1 MNNKSKTTMRSVNI
15 VNIGGTYNN
24 NNLKDRKMEKYYDM
38 PKGCRYMSED
48 TDLLPYLRQF
58 NKFILNKTVTGCGGT
73 SLFLNSSIDV
83 VIISPR
89 LQALKDKHEQHPDTF
104 FFHSHYTS
112 NGKVAEDIKRLMSE
126 LNSYISYCGSTP
138 FTDRKSAKIL
148 VTLDSC
154 EKVID
159 VLEKCGVIDRFL
171 FVVDEFQCLM
181 GDATF
186 KGTTDMNFLIR
197 LDNEAKD
204 ICYLSATPIPDMYL
218 DFVPQFNGLPY
229 IKLEWDPDVLEEPNV
244 REIQMKK
251 DESAEKIC
259 SRLIKDFRAN
269 GYFARKV
276 VNGQVVYS
284 TEACIFLNEV
294 RSIIN
299 IIVKNNLKPDEV
311 TVLCSEGKVSGLPKG
326 FKTGGLCTD
335 RDNPCNKT
343 FTFCTKASF
352 EGVDFYSTNAMTF
365 VFINAGKEWQT
376 LDIMLDI
383 PQILGRQRLDIN
395 PFRHDA
401 IIYYK
406 TKPDCM
412 TKAEFEAQQKAME
425 LETERFIN
433 DFNSAPDSMKERL
446 VKLVRDRAED
456 KMFVDDYVDV
466 LQMNGRQTLG
476 INTLVQVAKWNQ
488 WRQRTHYYS
497 HSCKLTTS
505 IQSAIT
511 MNVKPHEVKDFETW
525 YYSAKGNDRLKG
537 YSDFRYT
544 YPCFDSF
551 ILQNP
556 FIDIRYHSWFNMLS
570 YNELSRLNFDEQK
583 IEQEYDY
590 YCNHEPIIQKCMEA
604 FTVGNFYTK
613 PEVKSILQ
621 QIYGGL
627 GLVGKKAKAT
637 ELEGYMNVKERM
649 ITDDEGNRKEGYL
662 ILP

>member
-1 MNNKSKTTMRSVNI
+1 
-15 VNIGGTYNN
+15 
-24 NNLKDRKMEKYYDM
+24 
-38 PKGCRYMSED
+38 MSED
-48 TDLLPYLRQF
+48 PDLLTYLGHF

-104 FFHSHYTS
+104 LFHSPYTN
-112 NGKVAEDIKRLMSE
+112 NGKRADDIKRLMSE
-126 LNSYISYCGSTP
+126 LNNYISFCGSTP
-138 FTDRKSAKIL
+138 FTNKKYAKVL

-154 EKVID
+154 DKVID
-159 VLEKCGVIDRFL
+159 VLKKNAAINKFL

-197 LDNEAKD
+197 LDCEAKN

-218 DFVPQFNGLPY
+218 DFVPQFKGLPY

-244 REIQMKK
+244 MEIQMKK

-259 SRLIKDFRAN
+259 SSIIRDFKTN
-269 GYFARKV
+269 GYFERKI

-311 TVLCSEGKVSGLPKG
+311 TILCSEGKVSGLPKG

-335 RDNPCNKT
+335 KYNPRNKT

-352 EGVDFYSTNAMTF
+352 EGVDFYSTNAMTY

-401 IIYYK
+401 VIYYK
-406 TKPDCM
+406 TKPNCLSEQ
-412 TKAEFEAQQKAME
+412 EFRLQQTAME
-425 LETERFIN
+425 LETEQFIN
-433 DFNSAPDSMKERL
+433 GFNNAPDSMKERL
-446 VKLVRDRAED
+446 IKLVRDRADD
-456 KMFVDDYVDV
+456 KKFIDDYVDV
-466 LQMNGRQTLG
+466 LQVNGRQTLG
-476 INTLVQVAKWNQ
+476 INTLVQMAMWNKWQ
-488 WRQRTHYYS
+488 QRTHYYS
-497 HSCKLTTS
+497 HSCQLTTS
-505 IQSAIT
+505 IQSAIS
-511 MNVKPHEVKDFETW
+511 MNVKPQKVKDFEQQ
-525 YYSAKGNDRLKG
+525 YYSASDKDRLKI
-537 YSDFRYT
+537 YSDFRNT
-544 YPCFDSF
+544 YSSHYAI

-556 FIDIRYHSWFNMLS
+556 FIDIHYHDWYDNLG
-570 YNELSRLNFDEQK
+570 YDELARLNFDEQK
-583 IEQEYDY
+583 VEQEYDY
-590 YCNHEPIIQKCMEA
+590 HCNHGPIIQKCRET

-613 PEVKSILQ
+613 PEVKNILQ
-621 QIYGGL
+621 QIYDGL
-627 GLVGKKAKAT
+627 GLVGKKAKAN
-637 ELEGYMNVKERM
+637 ELEVYMNVKERM
-649 ITDDEGNRKEGYL
+649 ITDDEGNRKEGYE

>member
-1 MNNKSKTTMRSVNI
+1 MRSVNL

-24 NNLKDRKMEKYYDM
+24 NNLKDRKMEKYDM

-48 TDLLPYLRQF
+48 PDLLTYLGHF

-104 FFHSHYTS
+104 LFHSPYTN
-112 NGKVAEDIKRLMSE
+112 NGKRAADIKRLMSD
-126 LNSYISYCGSTP
+126 LNNYINNP
-138 FTDRKSAKIL
+138 FSVYNKAKIL

-154 EKVID
+154 DKVID
-159 VLEKCGVIDRFL
+159 VLKGYGVIDSFL

-197 LDNEAKD
+197 LDNEAKN
-204 ICYLSATPIPDMYL
+204 ICYLSATPIQDMFL
-218 DFVPQFNGLPY
+218 DFVPQFKGLPY
-229 IKLEWDPDVLEEPNV
+229 IKLEWDEAVLEEPNV
-244 REIQMKK
+244 MEIQMKK

-259 SRLIKDFRAN
+259 SNIIRDFRAN

-276 VNGQVVYS
+276 IDGQVVYS

-299 IIVKNNLKPDEV
+299 IITKNNLKPDEV

-335 RDNPCNKT
+335 RDNPRNKT

-352 EGVDFYSTNAMTF
+352 EGVDFYSTNAMTY

-401 IIYYK
+401 VIYYK
-406 TKPDCM
+406 TKPYCM
-412 TKAEFEAQQKAME
+412 TITEFKAQQTAME
-425 LETERFIN
+425 YKSSQIITLYDMATPEMKAILLEAF
-433 DFNSAPDSMKERL
+433 
-446 VKLVRDRAED
+446 RDRAED
-456 KMFVDDYVDV
+456 KKFVDDYVDV
-466 LQMNGRQTLG
+466 LQVNGRQTLG
-476 INTLVQVAKWNQ
+476 INTLVQMAMWNKWQ
-488 WRQRTHYYS
+488 QRTHYYS
-497 HSCKLTTS
+497 HSCQLTTS
-505 IQSAIT
+505 IQSAIS
-511 MNVKPHEVKDFETW
+511 MNVNRNEVKNFEAW
-525 YYSAKGNDRLKG
+525 YYSAKDNDRLKG
-537 YSDFRYT
+537 YSDFRNTYT
-544 YPCFDSF
+544 EYDPF

-556 FIDIRYHSWFNMLS
+556 FIDIRYHDWYGKLG
-570 YNELSRLNFDEQK
+570 YDKLARLNFDEQK
-583 IEQEYDY
+583 VEQEYNSF
-590 YCNHEPIIQKCMEA
+590 CNHEPIAQECRNVFE
-604 FTVGNFYTK
+604 TGRFYTK
-613 PEVKSILQ
+613 AEVKRMLQ
-621 QIYGGL
+621 NIYDSL
-627 GLVGKKAKAT
+627 GLIGRKAKST
-637 ELEGYMNVKERM
+637 ELGSYLNAKERM
-649 ITDDEGNRKEGYL
+649 ITDDEGNRKEGYE

>member
-1 MNNKSKTTMRSVNI
+1 
-15 VNIGGTYNN
+15 
-24 NNLKDRKMEKYYDM
+24 
-38 PKGCRYMSED
+38 MSED
-48 TDLLPYLRQF
+48 PNLLTYLQQF

-104 FFHSHYTS
+104 LFHSPYTN
-112 NGKVAEDIKRLMSE
+112 NGKRADDIKRLMSE
-126 LNSYISYCGSTP
+126 LNNYISFCGSTP
-138 FTDRKSAKIL
+138 FTNKKYAKVL

-154 EKVID
+154 DKVID
-159 VLEKCGVIDRFL
+159 VLKKNAAINKFL

-197 LDNEAKD
+197 LDYEAKN
-204 ICYLSATPIPDMYL
+204 ICYLSATPIQDMYL
-218 DFVPQFNGLPY
+218 DFVPQFKGLPY
-229 IKLEWDPDVLEEPNV
+229 IKLEWDKSVLEEPNV

-259 SRLIKDFRAN
+259 SNIIRDFRAN

-276 VNGQVVYS
+276 VDGQVVYS

-311 TVLCSEGKVSGLPKG
+311 TILCSDGKVSGLPKG
-326 FKTGGLCTD
+326 FKVGGLCTD
-335 RDNPCNKT
+335 RDNPRNKT

-352 EGVDFYSTNAMTF
+352 EGVDFYSTNAMTY

-401 IIYYK
+401 VIYYK
-406 TKPDCM
+406 TKPYCM
-412 TKAEFEAQQKAME
+412 TITEFKAQQTAME
-425 LETERFIN
+425 YKSSQIITLYDMATPEMKAILLEAF
-433 DFNSAPDSMKERL
+433 
-446 VKLVRDRAED
+446 RDRAED
-456 KMFVDDYVDV
+456 KKFVDDYVDV
-466 LQMNGRQTLG
+466 LQVNGRQTLG
-476 INTLVQVAKWNQ
+476 INTLVQMAMWNKWH
-488 WRQRTHYYS
+488 QRSHYYNN
-497 HSCKLTTS
+497 SCQLMAS
-505 IQSAIT
+505 IQSAIAK
-511 MNVKPHEVKDFETW
+511 NVNRNEVKNFEAW
-525 YYSAKGNDRLKG
+525 YYSAKDNDRLKG
-537 YSDFRYT
+537 YSDFRNTYT
-544 YPCFDSF
+544 EYDPF

-556 FIDIRYHSWFNMLS
+556 FIDIRYHDWYGKLG
-570 YNELSRLNFDEQK
+570 YDKLARLNFDEQK
-583 IEQEYDY
+583 VEQEYNSF
-590 YCNHEPIIQKCMEA
+590 CNHEPIAQECRNVFE
-604 FTVGNFYTK
+604 TGRFYTK
-613 PEVKSILQ
+613 AEVKRMLQ
-621 QIYGGL
+621 NIYDSL
-627 GLVGKKAKAT
+627 GLIGRKAKST
-637 ELEGYMNVKERM
+637 ELGSYLNAKERM
-649 ITDDEGNRKEGYL
+649 ITDDEGNRKEGYE

>member
-1 MNNKSKTTMRSVNI
+1 
-15 VNIGGTYNN
+15 
-24 NNLKDRKMEKYYDM
+24 
-38 PKGCRYMSED
+38 MSED
-48 TDLLPYLRQF
+48 TDFLPYLRQF

-112 NGKVAEDIKRLMSE
+112 NGKRAEDIKRLMSDMNNY
-126 LNSYISYCGSTP
+126 LNLCGNTP
-138 FTDRKSAKIL
+138 FSNRKYAKVL

-154 EKVID
+154 EKVLD
-159 VLEKCGVIDRFL
+159 VLKSYGVIDRFL

-197 LDNEAKD
+197 LDSEAKN
-204 ICYLSATPIPDMYL
+204 ICYLSATPIPDIYL

-244 REIQMKK
+244 KEIQMKK

-259 SRLIKDFRAN
+259 GRLIKDFRAN

-326 FKTGGLCTD
+326 FKAGGLCTD
-335 RDNPCNKT
+335 KYNPRNKT

-352 EGVDFYSTNAMTF
+352 EGVDFYSTNAMTY

-412 TKAEFEAQQKAME
+412 TEAVFEAQQKAME
-425 LETERFIN
+425 SKSGQIITQYEMA
-433 DFNSAPDSMKERL
+433 APEIKAILLDAF
-446 VKLVRDRAED
+446 RDRAED
-456 KMFVDDYVDV
+456 KKFVDDYVDV
-466 LQMNGRQTLG
+466 LQVNGRQTLG

-488 WRQRTHYYS
+488 WRQRSYYYS

-505 IQSAIT
+505 IQSAIM
-511 MNVKPHEVKDFETW
+511 MNVKPQEVKDFEQQ
-525 YYSAKGNDRLKG
+525 YYSASDKDRLKI
-537 YSDFRYT
+537 YSDFRNTCSSHYAI
-544 YPCFDSF
+544 

-556 FIDIRYHSWFNMLS
+556 FIDIHYHDWYDKLG
-570 YNELSRLNFDEQK
+570 YDELARLNFDEQK

-590 YCNHEPIIQKCMEA
+590 HCNHGPIIQKCRET

-613 PEVKSILQ
+613 PEVKNILQ
-621 QIYGGL
+621 QIYDGL
-627 GLVGKKAKAT
+627 GLVGKKAKAN
-637 ELEGYMNVKERM
+637 ELEVYMNVKERM

>member
-1 MNNKSKTTMRSVNI
+1 MSVNM
-15 VNIGGTYNN
+15 TPRY
-24 NNLKDRKMEKYYDM
+24 M
-38 PKGCRYMSED
+38 PQGCRYMSED
-48 TDLLPYLRQF
+48 QTLLPYLQQF

-73 SLFLNSSIDV
+73 SLFLNSDIDV

-104 FFHSHYTS
+104 LFHSPYTN
-112 NGKVAEDIKRLMSE
+112 NGRRAEDIKRLMSE
-126 LNSYISYCGSTP
+126 LNSYIKTHGNTP
-138 FTDRKSAKIL
+138 FIVCNPAKIL

-154 EKVID
+154 DKVIN
-159 VLEKCGVIDRFL
+159 VLKDNRAIDSFL

-197 LDNEAKD
+197 LDSEAKN
-204 ICYLSATPIPDMYL
+204 ICYLSATPIQDMYL
-218 DFVPQFNGLPY
+218 DFVPQFKGLPY
-229 IKLEWDPDVLEEPNV
+229 IKLEWDQAVLEEPNV

-259 SRLIKDFRAN
+259 SNIIRDFKTN

-311 TVLCSEGKVSGLPKG
+311 TILCSDGKVSGLPKG
-326 FKTGGLCTD
+326 FKAGGLCTD
-335 RDNPCNKT
+335 KYNPLNKT

-352 EGVDFYSTNAMTF
+352 EGVDFYSTNAMTY

-401 IIYYK
+401 VIYYK
-406 TKPDCM
+406 TKPYCM
-412 TKAEFEAQQKAME
+412 TITEFKAQQTAME
-425 LETERFIN
+425 YKSSQIITLYDMATPEMKAILLEAF
-433 DFNSAPDSMKERL
+433 
-446 VKLVRDRAED
+446 RDRAED
-456 KMFVDDYVDV
+456 KKFVDDYVDV
-466 LQMNGRQTLG
+466 LQVNGRQTLG
-476 INTLVQVAKWNQ
+476 INTLVQMAMWNKWQ
-488 WRQRTHYYS
+488 QRTHYYS
-497 HSCKLTTS
+497 HSCQLTTS
-505 IQSAIT
+505 IQSAIS
-511 MNVKPHEVKDFETW
+511 MNVKPQKVKDFEQQ
-525 YYSAKGNDRLKG
+525 YYSASDKDRLKI
-537 YSDFRYT
+537 YSDFRNSHSRYD
-544 YPCFDSF
+544 PF

-556 FIDIRYHSWFNMLS
+556 FIDIRFHDWYGKLG
-570 YNELSRLNFDEQK
+570 YDELARLNFDEQK
-583 IEQEYDY
+583 VEQEYDY
-590 YCNHEPIIQKCMEA
+590 YCNHEPIIQKCREA

-613 PEVKSILQ
+613 PEVKNILQ
-621 QIYGGL
+621 QIYDSL
-627 GLVGKKAKAT
+627 GLVGKKAKAA
-637 ELEGYMNVKERM
+637 ELEGYINVQERM
-649 ITDDEGNRKEGYL
+649 IKDSTGNRKEGYE

>member
-1 MNNKSKTTMRSVNI
+1 MSVNM
-15 VNIGGTYNN
+15 TPRY
-24 NNLKDRKMEKYYDM
+24 M
-38 PKGCRYMSED
+38 PQGCRYMSED
-48 TDLLPYLRQF
+48 QTLLPYLQQF

-104 FFHSHYTS
+104 LFHSPYTN
-112 NGKVAEDIKRLMSE
+112 NGKRADDIKRLMSE
-126 LNSYISYCGSTP
+126 LNSYINTHGNNP
-138 FTDRKSAKIL
+138 FMVCNPAKIL

-154 EKVID
+154 DKVID
-159 VLEKCGVIDRFL
+159 VLKKNVAVDKFL

-197 LDNEAKD
+197 LDSEAKN
-204 ICYLSATPIPDMYL
+204 ICYLSATPIQDRYL
-218 DFVPQFNGLPY
+218 DFVPQFKGLPY
-229 IKLEWDPDVLEEPNV
+229 IKLEWDQAVLEEPNV

-259 SRLIKDFRAN
+259 GKLIKDFRTN
-269 GYFARKV
+269 GYFERKI
-276 VNGQVVYS
+276 VNGQIVHS

-299 IIVKNNLKPDEV
+299 IITKNNLKPDEV

-335 RDNPCNKT
+335 RDNPRNKT

-352 EGVDFYSTNAMTF
+352 EGVDFYSTNAMTY

-401 IIYYK
+401 VIYYK
-406 TKPDCM
+406 TKPNCLSEQ
-412 TKAEFEAQQKAME
+412 EFRLQQKAME
-425 LETERFIN
+425 LETEQFIN
-433 DFNSAPDSMKERL
+433 GFNNAPDSMKERL
-446 VKLVRDRAED
+446 IKLVRDRAED
-456 KMFVDDYVDV
+456 KKFVDDYVDV
-466 LQMNGRQTLG
+466 LQENGRQTLG
-476 INTLVQVAKWNQ
+476 INTLVQMAMWNKWH
-488 WRQRTHYYS
+488 QRSRYYNN
-497 HSCKLTTS
+497 SCQLMAS
-505 IQSAIT
+505 IQSAIAK
-511 MNVKPHEVKDFETW
+511 NVNRNEVKNFETW
-525 YYSAKGNDRLKG
+525 YYSAKDNDRLKG
-537 YSDFRYT
+537 YSDFRNTYT
-544 YPCFDSF
+544 EYDPF

-556 FIDIRYHSWFNMLS
+556 FIDIRYHDWYGKLG
-570 YNELSRLNFDEQK
+570 YDKLARLNFDEQK
-583 IEQEYDY
+583 VEQEYNSF
-590 YCNHEPIIQKCMEA
+590 CNHEPIAQECRNVFE
-604 FTVGNFYTK
+604 TGRFYTK
-613 PEVKSILQ
+613 AEVKRMLQ
-621 QIYGGL
+621 NIYDSL
-627 GLVGKKAKAT
+627 GLIGRKAKST
-637 ELEGYMNVKERM
+637 ELGSYLNAKERM
-649 ITDDEGNRKEGYL
+649 ITDDEGNRKEGYE

>member
-1 MNNKSKTTMRSVNI
+1 MSVNM
-15 VNIGGTYNN
+15 TPRY
-24 NNLKDRKMEKYYDM
+24 M
-38 PKGCRYMSED
+38 PQGCRYMSED
-48 TDLLPYLRQF
+48 QTLLPYLQQF

-73 SLFLNSSIDV
+73 SLFLNSDIDV

-104 FFHSHYTS
+104 LFHSPYTN
-112 NGKVAEDIKRLMSE
+112 NGRRAEDIKRLMSE
-126 LNSYISYCGSTP
+126 LNSYIKTHGNTP
-138 FTDRKSAKIL
+138 FIVCNPAKIL

-154 EKVID
+154 DKVIN
-159 VLEKCGVIDRFL
+159 VLKDNRAIDSFL

-197 LDNEAKD
+197 LDSEAKN
-204 ICYLSATPIPDMYL
+204 ICYLSATPIQDMYL
-218 DFVPQFNGLPY
+218 DFVPQFKGLPY
-229 IKLEWDPDVLEEPNV
+229 IKLEWDQAVLEEPNV

-259 SRLIKDFRAN
+259 SNIIRDFKTN

-311 TVLCSEGKVSGLPKG
+311 TILCSDGKVSGLPKG
-326 FKTGGLCTD
+326 FKAGGLCTD
-335 RDNPCNKT
+335 KYNPLNKT

-352 EGVDFYSTNAMTF
+352 EGVDFYSTNAMTY

-401 IIYYK
+401 VIYYK
-406 TKPDCM
+406 TKPNCLSEQ
-412 TKAEFEAQQKAME
+412 EFRLQQKAME
-425 LETERFIN
+425 LETEQFIN
-433 DFNSAPDSMKERL
+433 GFNNAPDSMKERL
-446 VKLVRDRAED
+446 IKLVRDRADD
-456 KMFVDDYVDV
+456 KKFIDDYVDV
-466 LQMNGRQTLG
+466 LLVNGRQTLG
-476 INTLVQVAKWNQ
+476 INTLVQMAMWNKWH
-488 WRQRTHYYS
+488 QRSHYYNN
-497 HSCKLTTS
+497 SCQLTTS

-511 MNVKPHEVKDFETW
+511 KNVKQNEVKNFEQQ
-525 YYSAKGNDRLKG
+525 YYSASDKDRLKV
-537 YSDFRYT
+537 YSDFRNTCSSHYAI
-544 YPCFDSF
+544 

-556 FIDIRYHSWFNMLS
+556 FIDIHYHDWYDKLG
-570 YNELSRLNFDEQK
+570 YDELARLNFDEQK
-583 IEQEYDY
+583 VEQEYDY
-590 YCNHEPIIQKCMEA
+590 HCNHGPIIQKCRET

-613 PEVKSILQ
+613 PEVKNILQ
-621 QIYGGL
+621 QIYDGL
-627 GLVGKKAKAT
+627 GLVGKKAKAN
-637 ELEGYMNVKERM
+637 ELEVYMNVKERM
-649 ITDDEGNRKEGYL
+649 ITDDEGNRKEGYE

>member
-1 MNNKSKTTMRSVNI
+1 
-15 VNIGGTYNN
+15 
-24 NNLKDRKMEKYYDM
+24 MEKYYDM
-38 PKGCRYMSED
+38 PEGCRYMSED
-48 TDLLPYLRQF
+48 QTLLPYLQQF

-104 FFHSHYTS
+104 LFHSPYTN
-112 NGKVAEDIKRLMSE
+112 NGKRADDIKRLMSE
-126 LNSYISYCGSTP
+126 LNNYISFCGSTP
-138 FTDRKSAKIL
+138 FTNKKYAKVL

-154 EKVID
+154 DKVID
-159 VLEKCGVIDRFL
+159 VLKKNAAINKFL

-197 LDNEAKD
+197 LDNEAKN
-204 ICYLSATPIPDMYL
+204 ICYLSATPIQDMYL
-218 DFVPQFNGLPY
+218 DFVPQFKGLPY
-229 IKLEWDPDVLEEPNV
+229 IKLEWDKSVLEEPNV

-259 SRLIKDFRAN
+259 SNIIRDFKTN
-269 GYFARKV
+269 GYFERKI

-311 TVLCSEGKVSGLPKG
+311 TILCSDGKVSGLPKG
-326 FKTGGLCTD
+326 FKAGGLCTD
-335 RDNPCNKT
+335 KYNPRNKT

-352 EGVDFYSTNAMTF
+352 EGVDFYSTNAMTY

-401 IIYYK
+401 VIYYK
-406 TKPDCM
+406 TKPYCM
-412 TKAEFEAQQKAME
+412 TTTEFKAQQTAME
-425 LETERFIN
+425 YKSSQIITLYDMATPEMKAILLEAF
-433 DFNSAPDSMKERL
+433 
-446 VKLVRDRAED
+446 RDRAED
-456 KMFVDDYVDV
+456 KKFVDDYVDV
-466 LQMNGRQTLG
+466 LQVNGRQTLG
-476 INTLVQVAKWNQ
+476 INTLVQMAMWNKWHK
-488 WRQRTHYYS
+488 RSHYYKN
-497 HSCKLTTS
+497 SCQLTTS

-511 MNVKPHEVKDFETW
+511 KNVKQNEVKNFEQQ
-525 YYSAKGNDRLKG
+525 YYSASDKDRLKV
-537 YSDFRYT
+537 YSDFRNTCSSHYAI
-544 YPCFDSF
+544 

-556 FIDIRYHSWFNMLS
+556 FIDIRYHDWYGKLG
-570 YNELSRLNFDEQK
+570 YYKLARLNFDEQK
-583 IEQEYDY
+583 VEQEYDY
-590 YCNHEPIIQKCMEA
+590 HCNHEPIIQKCREA

-613 PEVKSILQ
+613 PEVKNILQ
-621 QIYGGL
+621 QIYDSL
-627 GLVGKKAKAT
+627 GLVGKKAKAA
-637 ELEGYMNVKERM
+637 ELEGYINVQERM
-649 ITDDEGNRKEGYL
+649 IKDSTGNRKEVYL

>member
-1 MNNKSKTTMRSVNI
+1 
-15 VNIGGTYNN
+15 
-24 NNLKDRKMEKYYDM
+24 
-38 PKGCRYMSED
+38 MSED
-48 TDLLPYLRQF
+48 PNLLTYLQQF

-73 SLFLNSSIDV
+73 SLFLNSDIDV

-104 FFHSHYTS
+104 LFHSPYTN
-112 NGKVAEDIKRLMSE
+112 NGRRAEDIKRLMSE
-126 LNSYISYCGSTP
+126 LNSYIKTHGNTP
-138 FTDRKSAKIL
+138 FIVCNPAKIL

-154 EKVID
+154 DKVIN
-159 VLEKCGVIDRFL
+159 VLKDNRAIDSFL

-197 LDNEAKD
+197 LDSEAKN
-204 ICYLSATPIPDMYL
+204 ICYLSATPIQDRYL
-218 DFVPQFNGLPY
+218 DFVPQFKGLPY
-229 IKLEWDPDVLEEPNV
+229 IKLEWDQAVLEEPNV

-259 SRLIKDFRAN
+259 GKLIKDFRTN
-269 GYFARKV
+269 GYFERKI
-276 VNGQVVYS
+276 VNGQIVHS

-311 TVLCSEGKVSGLPKG
+311 TILCSDGKVSGLPKG
-326 FKTGGLCTD
+326 FKAGGLCTD
-335 RDNPCNKT
+335 KYNPLNKT

-352 EGVDFYSTNAMTF
+352 EGVDFYSTNAMTY

-401 IIYYK
+401 VIYYK
-406 TKPDCM
+406 TKPNCLSEQ
-412 TKAEFEAQQKAME
+412 EFRLQQKAME
-425 LETERFIN
+425 LETEQFIN
-433 DFNSAPDSMKERL
+433 GFNNAPDSMKERL
-446 VKLVRDRAED
+446 IKLVRDRADD
-456 KMFVDDYVDV
+456 KKFIDDYVDV
-466 LQMNGRQTLG
+466 LQVNGRQTLG
-476 INTLVQVAKWNQ
+476 INTLVQMAMWNKWH
-488 WRQRTHYYS
+488 QRSHYYNN
-497 HSCKLTTS
+497 SCQLTTS

-511 MNVKPHEVKDFETW
+511 KNVKQNEVKNFEQQ
-525 YYSAKGNDRLKG
+525 YYSASDKDRLKV
-537 YSDFRYT
+537 YSDFRNTCSSHYAI
-544 YPCFDSF
+544 

-556 FIDIRYHSWFNMLS
+556 FIDIHYHDWYDKLG
-570 YNELSRLNFDEQK
+570 YDELARLNFDEQK
-583 IEQEYDY
+583 VEQEYDY
-590 YCNHEPIIQKCMEA
+590 HCNHGPIIQKCRET

-613 PEVKSILQ
+613 PEVKNILQ
-621 QIYGGL
+621 QIYDGL

-637 ELEGYMNVKERM
+637 ELEGYMNVRERM
-649 ITDDEGNRKEGYL
+649 VTDSTGNRKEGYL

>member
-1 MNNKSKTTMRSVNI
+1 
-15 VNIGGTYNN
+15 
-24 NNLKDRKMEKYYDM
+24 
-38 PKGCRYMSED
+38 MSED
-48 TDLLPYLRQF
+48 PNLLTYLQQF

-104 FFHSHYTS
+104 LFHSPYTN
-112 NGKVAEDIKRLMSE
+112 NGKRADDIKRLMSE
-126 LNSYISYCGSTP
+126 LNSYINTHGNNP
-138 FTDRKSAKIL
+138 FMVCNPAKIL

-154 EKVID
+154 DKVID
-159 VLEKCGVIDRFL
+159 VLKKNVAVDKFL

-197 LDNEAKD
+197 LDCEAKN
-204 ICYLSATPIPDMYL
+204 ICYLSATPIQDKYL

-229 IKLEWDPDVLEEPNV
+229 IKLEWDEAVLEEPNV
-244 REIQMKK
+244 MEIQMKK

-276 VNGQVVYS
+276 VDGQVVYS

-299 IIVKNNLKPDEV
+299 IITKNNLKPDEV

-326 FKTGGLCTD
+326 FKAGGLCTNKN
-335 RDNPCNKT
+335 NPINKT

-352 EGVDFYSTNAMTF
+352 EGVDFYSTNAMTYI
-365 VFINAGKEWQT
+365 FINAGKEWQT

-401 IIYYK
+401 VIYYK
-406 TKPDCM
+406 TKPNCLSEQ
-412 TKAEFEAQQKAME
+412 EFRLQQTAME
-425 LETERFIN
+425 LETEQFIN
-433 DFNSAPDSMKERL
+433 GFNNAPDSMKERL
-446 VKLVRDRAED
+446 IKLVRDRSDD
-456 KMFVDDYVDV
+456 KKFIDDYVDV
-466 LQMNGRQTLG
+466 LQENGRQTLG
-476 INTLVQVAKWNQ
+476 INTLVQMAMWNKWH
-488 WRQRTHYYS
+488 QRSHYYNN
-497 HSCKLTTS
+497 SCQLMAS
-505 IQSAIT
+505 IQSAIAK
-511 MNVKPHEVKDFETW
+511 NVNRNEVKNFEAW
-525 YYSAKGNDRLKG
+525 YYSAKDNDRLKG
-537 YSDFRYT
+537 YSDFRNTYT
-544 YPCFDSF
+544 EYDPF

-556 FIDIRYHSWFNMLS
+556 FIDIRYHDWYGKLG
-570 YNELSRLNFDEQK
+570 YDKLARLNFDEQK
-583 IEQEYDY
+583 VEQEYDY
-590 YCNHEPIIQKCMEA
+590 HCNHGPIIQKCRET

-613 PEVKSILQ
+613 PEVKNILQ
-621 QIYGGL
+621 QIYDGL
-627 GLVGKKAKAT
+627 GLVGKKAKAN
-637 ELEGYMNVKERM
+637 ELEVYMNVKERM
-649 ITDDEGNRKEGYL
+649 ITDDEGNRKEGYE

>member
-1 MNNKSKTTMRSVNI
+1 MRSVNL

-24 NNLKDRKMEKYYDM
+24 NNLKDRKMEKYDM

-48 TDLLPYLRQF
+48 PDLLTYLGHF

-104 FFHSHYTS
+104 LFHSPYTN
-112 NGKVAEDIKRLMSE
+112 NGKRADDIKRLMSE
-126 LNSYISYCGSTP
+126 LNNYISFCGSTP
-138 FTDRKSAKIL
+138 FTNKKYAKVL

-154 EKVID
+154 DKVID
-159 VLEKCGVIDRFL
+159 VLKKNAAINKFL

-197 LDNEAKD
+197 LDCEAKN

-218 DFVPQFNGLPY
+218 DFVPQFKGLPY

-244 REIQMKK
+244 IEIQMKK
-251 DESAEKIC
+251 DESAEKVC
-259 SRLIKDFRAN
+259 SNIIRDFKTN
-269 GYFARKV
+269 GYFERKV
-276 VNGQVVYS
+276 VDGQVVYS

-311 TVLCSEGKVSGLPKG
+311 TILCSEGKVSGLPKG

-335 RDNPCNKT
+335 RDNPRNKT

-376 LDIMLDI
+376 LDIILDI

-401 IIYYK
+401 VIYYK
-406 TKPDCM
+406 TKPNCLSEQ
-412 TKAEFEAQQKAME
+412 EFRLQQKAME
-425 LETERFIN
+425 LETEQFIN
-433 DFNSAPDSMKERL
+433 GFNNAPDSMKERL
-446 VKLVRDRAED
+446 IKLVRDRADD
-456 KMFVDDYVDV
+456 KKFIDDYVDV
-466 LQMNGRQTLG
+466 LQVNGRQTLG
-476 INTLVQVAKWNQ
+476 INTLVQMAMWNKWH
-488 WRQRTHYYS
+488 QRSHYYNN
-497 HSCKLTTS
+497 SCQLMAN
-505 IQSAIT
+505 IQSAIAK
-511 MNVKPHEVKDFETW
+511 NVKPNEVKNFEQQ
-525 YYSAKGNDRLKG
+525 YYSASDKDRLKI
-537 YSDFRYT
+537 YSDFRNTCSSHYAI
-544 YPCFDSF
+544 

-556 FIDIRYHSWFNMLS
+556 FIDIHYHDWYDKLG
-570 YNELSRLNFDEQK
+570 YDELARLNFDVQK
-583 IEQEYDY
+583 VEQEYDY
-590 YCNHEPIIQKCMEA
+590 YCNHEPIIQKCRET

-613 PEVKSILQ
+613 PEVKNILQ
-621 QIYGGL
+621 QIYDGL
-627 GLVGKKAKAT
+627 GLVGKKAKAN
-637 ELEGYMNVKERM
+637 ELEVYMNIQERM
-649 ITDDEGNRKEGYL
+649 VKDSTGNRKEGYL

>member
-1 MNNKSKTTMRSVNI
+1 
-15 VNIGGTYNN
+15 
-24 NNLKDRKMEKYYDM
+24 
-38 PKGCRYMSED
+38 MSED
-48 TDLLPYLRQF
+48 PNLLTYLQQF

-104 FFHSHYTS
+104 LFHSPYTN
-112 NGKVAEDIKRLMSE
+112 NGKRADDIKRLMSE
-126 LNSYISYCGSTP
+126 LNNYISFCGSTP
-138 FTDRKSAKIL
+138 FTNKKYAKVL

-154 EKVID
+154 DKVID
-159 VLEKCGVIDRFL
+159 VLKKNAAINKFL

-197 LDNEAKD
+197 LDNEAKN
-204 ICYLSATPIPDMYL
+204 ICYLSATPIQDMFL
-218 DFVPQFNGLPY
+218 DFVPQFKGLPY
-229 IKLEWDPDVLEEPNV
+229 IKLEWDKSVLEEPNV

-259 SRLIKDFRAN
+259 SNIIRDFKTN
-269 GYFARKV
+269 GYFERKI

-311 TVLCSEGKVSGLPKG
+311 TILCSDGKVSGLPKG
-326 FKTGGLCTD
+326 FKVGGLCTD
-335 RDNPCNKT
+335 RDNPRNKT

-352 EGVDFYSTNAMTF
+352 EGVDFYSTNAMTY

-401 IIYYK
+401 VIYYK
-406 TKPDCM
+406 TKPYCM
-412 TKAEFEAQQKAME
+412 TITEFKAQQTAME
-425 LETERFIN
+425 YKSSQIITLYDMATPEMKAILLEAF
-433 DFNSAPDSMKERL
+433 
-446 VKLVRDRAED
+446 RDRAED
-456 KMFVDDYVDV
+456 KKFVDDYVDV
-466 LQMNGRQTLG
+466 LQVNGRQTLG
-476 INTLVQVAKWNQ
+476 INTLVQMAMWNKWH
-488 WRQRTHYYS
+488 QRSHYYNN
-497 HSCKLTTS
+497 SCQLMAS
-505 IQSAIT
+505 IQSAIAK
-511 MNVKPHEVKDFETW
+511 NVKPNEVKNFEAW
-525 YYSAKGNDRLKG
+525 YYSAKDNDRLKG
-537 YSDFRYT
+537 YSDFRNTYT
-544 YPCFDSF
+544 EYDPF

-556 FIDIRYHSWFNMLS
+556 FIDIRYHDWYGKLG
-570 YNELSRLNFDEQK
+570 YDKLARLNFDEQK
-583 IEQEYDY
+583 VEQEYNSF
-590 YCNHEPIIQKCMEA
+590 CNHEPIAQECRNVFE
-604 FTVGNFYTK
+604 TGRFYTK
-613 PEVKSILQ
+613 AEVKRMLQ
-621 QIYGGL
+621 NIYDSL
-627 GLVGKKAKAT
+627 GLIGRKAKST
-637 ELEGYMNVKERM
+637 ELGSYLNAKERM
-649 ITDDEGNRKEGYL
+649 ITDDEGNRKEGYE

>member
-1 MNNKSKTTMRSVNI
+1 MSVNMI
-15 VNIGGTYNN
+15 PRY
-24 NNLKDRKMEKYYDM
+24 M

-48 TDLLPYLRQF
+48 PNLLTYLQQF

-104 FFHSHYTS
+104 LFHSPYTN
-112 NGKVAEDIKRLMSE
+112 NGKRAADIKRLMSE
-126 LNSYISYCGSTP
+126 LNSYIKTHGNTP
-138 FTDRKSAKIL
+138 FIVCNPAKIL

-154 EKVID
+154 DKVID
-159 VLEKCGVIDRFL
+159 VLKNNEAINDFL

-197 LDNEAKD
+197 LDCEAKN
-204 ICYLSATPIPDMYL
+204 ICYLSATPIQDKYL

-229 IKLEWDPDVLEEPNV
+229 IKLEWDEAVLEEPNV
-244 REIQMKK
+244 MEIQMKK

-299 IIVKNNLKPDEV
+299 IITKNNLKPDEV

-326 FKTGGLCTD
+326 FKAGGLCTNKN
-335 RDNPCNKT
+335 NPINKT

-352 EGVDFYSTNAMTF
+352 EGVDFYSTNAMTYI
-365 VFINAGKEWQT
+365 FINAGKEWQT

-401 IIYYK
+401 VIYYK
-406 TKPDCM
+406 TKPNCLSEQ
-412 TKAEFEAQQKAME
+412 EFRLQQKAME
-425 LETERFIN
+425 LETEQFIN
-433 DFNSAPDSMKERL
+433 GFNNAPDSMKERL
-446 VKLVRDRAED
+446 IKLVRDRADD
-456 KMFVDDYVDV
+456 KKFIDDYVDV
-466 LQMNGRQTLG
+466 LQVNGRQTLG
-476 INTLVQVAKWNQ
+476 INTLVQMAMWNKWQ
-488 WRQRTHYYS
+488 QRTHYYS
-497 HSCKLTTS
+497 HSCQLTTS
-505 IQSAIT
+505 IQSAIS
-511 MNVKPHEVKDFETW
+511 MNVKPQKVKDFEQQ
-525 YYSAKGNDRLKG
+525 YYSASDKDRLKI
-537 YSDFRYT
+537 YSDFRNSHSRYD
-544 YPCFDSF
+544 PF

-556 FIDIRYHSWFNMLS
+556 FIDIRFHDWYGKLG
-570 YNELSRLNFDEQK
+570 YNELKRLNFDEQK
-583 IEQEYDY
+583 VEQEYNSF
-590 YCNHEPIIQKCMEA
+590 CNHEPIIRKCREA
-604 FTVGNFYTK
+604 FTVGSFYTK
-613 PEVKSILQ
+613 PEVKKTLQ
-621 QIYGGL
+621 QIYDSL
-627 GLVGKKAKAT
+627 GLIGKKAKTT
-637 ELEGYMNVKERM
+637 ELSQYMSVRECM
-649 ITDDEGNRKEGYL
+649 ITCADGKRRECYE

>member
-1 MNNKSKTTMRSVNI
+1 MNNKSKTTMRSVNL

-24 NNLKDRKMEKYYDM
+24 NNLKDRKMEKYDM

-48 TDLLPYLRQF
+48 PDLLTYLGHF

-104 FFHSHYTS
+104 LFHSPYTN
-112 NGKVAEDIKRLMSE
+112 NGKRAADIKRLMSD
-126 LNSYISYCGSTP
+126 LNNYINNP
-138 FTDRKSAKIL
+138 FSVYNKAKIL

-154 EKVID
+154 DKVID
-159 VLEKCGVIDRFL
+159 VLKGYGVIDSFL

-197 LDNEAKD
+197 LDNEAKN
-204 ICYLSATPIPDMYL
+204 ICYLSATPIQDMFL
-218 DFVPQFNGLPY
+218 DFVPQFKGLPY
-229 IKLEWDPDVLEEPNV
+229 IKLEWDKSVLEEPNV

-259 SRLIKDFRAN
+259 SNIIRDFRAN

-276 VNGQVVYS
+276 VDGQVVYS

-311 TVLCSEGKVSGLPKG
+311 TILCSDGKVSGLPKG
-326 FKTGGLCTD
+326 FKVGGLCTD
-335 RDNPCNKT
+335 RDNPRNKT

-352 EGVDFYSTNAMTF
+352 EGVDFYSTNAMTY

-401 IIYYK
+401 VIYYK
-406 TKPDCM
+406 TKPYCM
-412 TKAEFEAQQKAME
+412 TITEFKAQQTAME
-425 LETERFIN
+425 YKSSQIITLYDMATPEMKAILLEAF
-433 DFNSAPDSMKERL
+433 
-446 VKLVRDRAED
+446 RDRAED
-456 KMFVDDYVDV
+456 KKFVDDYVDV
-466 LQMNGRQTLG
+466 LQVNGRQTLG
-476 INTLVQVAKWNQ
+476 INTLVQMAMWNKWQ
-488 WRQRTHYYS
+488 QRTHYYS
-497 HSCKLTTS
+497 HSCQLTTS
-505 IQSAIT
+505 IQSAIS
-511 MNVKPHEVKDFETW
+511 MNVKPQKVKDFEQQ
-525 YYSAKGNDRLKG
+525 YYSASDKDRLKI
-537 YSDFRYT
+537 YSDFRNSHSRYD
-544 YPCFDSF
+544 PF

-556 FIDIRYHSWFNMLS
+556 FIDIRFHDWYGKLG
-570 YNELSRLNFDEQK
+570 YDELARLNFDEQK
-583 IEQEYDY
+583 VEQEYDY
-590 YCNHEPIIQKCMEA
+590 YCNHEPIIQKCREA

-613 PEVKSILQ
+613 PEVKNVLQ
-621 QIYGGL
+621 QIYDGL

-637 ELEGYMNVKERM
+637 ELEGYMNVRERM
-649 ITDDEGNRKEGYL
+649 VTDSTGNRKEGYL

>member
-1 MNNKSKTTMRSVNI
+1 
-15 VNIGGTYNN
+15 
-24 NNLKDRKMEKYYDM
+24 
-38 PKGCRYMSED
+38 MSED
-48 TDLLPYLRQF
+48 PNLLTYLQQF

-104 FFHSHYTS
+104 LFHSPYTN
-112 NGKVAEDIKRLMSE
+112 NGKRADDIKRLMSE
-126 LNSYISYCGSTP
+126 LNNYISFCGSTP
-138 FTDRKSAKIL
+138 FTNKKYAKVL

-154 EKVID
+154 DKVID
-159 VLEKCGVIDRFL
+159 VLKKNVAVDKFL

-197 LDNEAKD
+197 LDSEAKN
-204 ICYLSATPIPDMYL
+204 ICYLSATPIQDRYL
-218 DFVPQFNGLPY
+218 DFVPQFKGLPY
-229 IKLEWDPDVLEEPNV
+229 IKLEWDQAVLEEPNV

-259 SRLIKDFRAN
+259 SNIIRDFKTN

-276 VNGQVVYS
+276 VDGQVVYS

-311 TVLCSEGKVSGLPKG
+311 TILCSDGKVSGLPKG
-326 FKTGGLCTD
+326 FKAGGLCTD
-335 RDNPCNKT
+335 KYNPRNKT

-352 EGVDFYSTNAMTF
+352 EGVDFYSTNAMTY

-401 IIYYK
+401 VIYYK
-406 TKPDCM
+406 TKPNCLSEQ
-412 TKAEFEAQQKAME
+412 EFRLQQTAME
-425 LETERFIN
+425 LETEQFIN
-433 DFNSAPDSMKERL
+433 GFNNAPDSMKERL
-446 VKLVRDRAED
+446 IKLVRDRSDD
-456 KMFVDDYVDV
+456 KKFVDDYVDV
-466 LQMNGRQTLG
+466 LQENGRQTLG
-476 INTLVQVAKWNQ
+476 INTLVQMAMWNKWH
-488 WRQRTHYYS
+488 QRSHYYNN
-497 HSCKLTTS
+497 SCQLMAS
-505 IQSAIT
+505 IQSAIAK
-511 MNVKPHEVKDFETW
+511 NVNRNEVKNFEAW
-525 YYSAKGNDRLKG
+525 YYSAKDNDRLKG
-537 YSDFRYT
+537 YSDFRNTYT
-544 YPCFDSF
+544 EYDPF

-556 FIDIRYHSWFNMLS
+556 FIDIRYHDWYGKLG
-570 YNELSRLNFDEQK
+570 YDKLARLNFDEQK
-583 IEQEYDY
+583 VEQEYNSF
-590 YCNHEPIIQKCMEA
+590 CNHEPIAQECRKVFE
-604 FTVGNFYTK
+604 TGRFYTK
-613 PEVKSILQ
+613 AEVKRMLQ
-621 QIYGGL
+621 NIYDSL
-627 GLVGKKAKAT
+627 GLIGRKAKST
-637 ELEGYMNVKERM
+637 ELGSYLNAKERM
-649 ITDDEGNRKEGYL
+649 ITDDEGNRKEGYE

>member
-1 MNNKSKTTMRSVNI
+1 MSVNM
-15 VNIGGTYNN
+15 TPRY
-24 NNLKDRKMEKYYDM
+24 M

-48 TDLLPYLRQF
+48 QTLLPYLQQF

-104 FFHSHYTS
+104 LFHSPYTN
-112 NGKVAEDIKRLMSE
+112 NGKRAEDIKRLMSE
-126 LNSYISYCGSTP
+126 LNSYINTHGNNP
-138 FTDRKSAKIL
+138 FMVCNPAKIL

-154 EKVID
+154 DKVID
-159 VLEKCGVIDRFL
+159 VLKKNAAINKFL

-197 LDNEAKD
+197 LDCEAKN
-204 ICYLSATPIPDMYL
+204 ICYLSATPIQDKYL

-229 IKLEWDPDVLEEPNV
+229 IKLEWDEAVLEEPNV
-244 REIQMKK
+244 MEIQMKK

-259 SRLIKDFRAN
+259 SNLIRDFRAN

-276 VNGQVVYS
+276 IDGQVVYS

-299 IIVKNNLKPDEV
+299 IITKNNLKPDEV

-335 RDNPCNKT
+335 RDNPRNKT

-352 EGVDFYSTNAMTF
+352 EGVDFYSTNAMTYI
-365 VFINAGKEWQT
+365 FINAGKEWQT

-401 IIYYK
+401 VIYYK
-406 TKPDCM
+406 TKPNCLSEQ
-412 TKAEFEAQQKAME
+412 EFRLQQTAME
-425 LETERFIN
+425 LETEQFIN
-433 DFNSAPDSMKERL
+433 GFNNAPDSMKERL
-446 VKLVRDRAED
+446 IKLVRDRADD
-456 KMFVDDYVDV
+456 KKFIDDYVDV
-466 LQMNGRQTLG
+466 LQVNGRQTLG
-476 INTLVQVAKWNQ
+476 INTLVQMAMWNKWH
-488 WRQRTHYYS
+488 QRSHYYNN
-497 HSCKLTTS
+497 SCQLMAS
-505 IQSAIT
+505 IQSAIAK
-511 MNVKPHEVKDFETW
+511 NVNRNEVKNFEAW
-525 YYSAKGNDRLKG
+525 YYSAKDNDRLKG
-537 YSDFRYT
+537 YSDFRNTYT
-544 YPCFDSF
+544 EYDPF

-556 FIDIRYHSWFNMLS
+556 FIDIRYHDWYGKLG
-570 YNELSRLNFDEQK
+570 YDKLARLNFDEQK
-583 IEQEYDY
+583 VEQEYNSF
-590 YCNHEPIIQKCMEA
+590 CNHEPIAQGCRNVFE
-604 FTVGNFYTK
+604 TGRFYTK
-613 PEVKSILQ
+613 AEVKRMLQ
-621 QIYGGL
+621 NIYDSL
-627 GLVGKKAKAT
+627 GLIGRKAKST
-637 ELEGYMNVKERM
+637 ELSQYIPVREHM
-649 ITDDEGNRKEGYL
+649 IADGEGNRKGGYE

>member
-1 MNNKSKTTMRSVNI
+1 MSVNM
-15 VNIGGTYNN
+15 TPRY
-24 NNLKDRKMEKYYDM
+24 M
-38 PKGCRYMSED
+38 PEGCRYMSED
-48 TDLLPYLRQF
+48 QTLLPYLQQF

-104 FFHSHYTS
+104 LFHSPHTN
-112 NGKVAEDIKRLMSE
+112 NGKRADDIKRLMSE
-126 LNSYISYCGSTP
+126 LNNYISFCGSTP
-138 FTDRKSAKIL
+138 FTNKKYAKVL

-154 EKVID
+154 DKVID
-159 VLEKCGVIDRFL
+159 VLKKNAAINKFL

-197 LDNEAKD
+197 LDNEAKN
-204 ICYLSATPIPDMYL
+204 ICYLSATPIQDMYL
-218 DFVPQFNGLPY
+218 DFVPQFKGLPY
-229 IKLEWDPDVLEEPNV
+229 IKLEWDKSVLEEPNV

-259 SRLIKDFRAN
+259 SNIIRDFKTN
-269 GYFARKV
+269 GYFERKI

-311 TVLCSEGKVSGLPKG
+311 TILCSDGKVSGLPKG
-326 FKTGGLCTD
+326 FKVGGLCTD
-335 RDNPCNKT
+335 KYNPRNKT

-352 EGVDFYSTNAMTF
+352 EGVDFYSTNAMTY

-401 IIYYK
+401 VIYYK
-406 TKPDCM
+406 TKPYCM
-412 TKAEFEAQQKAME
+412 TTTEFKAQQMAME
-425 LETERFIN
+425 YKSSQIITLYDMATPEMKAILLEAF
-433 DFNSAPDSMKERL
+433 
-446 VKLVRDRAED
+446 RDRAED
-456 KMFVDDYVDV
+456 KKFVDDYVDV
-466 LQMNGRQTLG
+466 LQVNGRQTLG
-476 INTLVQVAKWNQ
+476 INTLVQMAMWNQ
-488 WRQRTHYYS
+488 WHQRSHYYNN
-497 HSCKLTTS
+497 SCQLTTS
-505 IQSAIT
+505 IQSAIS
-511 MNVKPHEVKDFETW
+511 MNVKPNEVKNFEQQ
-525 YYSAKGNDRLKG
+525 YYSASDKDRLKI
-537 YSDFRYT
+537 YSDFRDTCSSHYAI
-544 YPCFDSF
+544 

-556 FIDIRYHSWFNMLS
+556 FIDIRHHSWFDVLGYS
-570 YNELSRLNFDEQK
+570 ELMRLNFDVQK
-583 IEQEYDY
+583 VEQEYDY
-590 YCNHEPIIQKCMEA
+590 HCNHGPIIQKCREA

-613 PEVKSILQ
+613 PEVKNILQ
-621 QIYGGL
+621 QIYDGL

-637 ELEGYMNVKERM
+637 ELEKYMNVKERM
-649 ITDDEGNRKEGYL
+649 ITDDEGNRKEGYE

>member
-1 MNNKSKTTMRSVNI
+1 
-15 VNIGGTYNN
+15 
-24 NNLKDRKMEKYYDM
+24 M
-38 PKGCRYMSED
+38 PEGCRYMSED
-48 TDLLPYLRQF
+48 QTLLPYLQQF

-104 FFHSHYTS
+104 LFHSPYTN
-112 NGKVAEDIKRLMSE
+112 NGKRADDIKRLMSE
-126 LNSYISYCGSTP
+126 LNNYISFCGSTP
-138 FTDRKSAKIL
+138 FTNKKYAKVL

-154 EKVID
+154 DKVID
-159 VLEKCGVIDRFL
+159 VLKKNAAINKFL

-197 LDNEAKD
+197 LDNEAKN
-204 ICYLSATPIPDMYL
+204 ICYLSATPIQDMYL
-218 DFVPQFNGLPY
+218 DFVPQFKGLPY
-229 IKLEWDPDVLEEPNV
+229 IKLEWDKSVLEEPNV

-259 SRLIKDFRAN
+259 SNIIRDFKTN
-269 GYFARKV
+269 GYFERKI

-311 TVLCSEGKVSGLPKG
+311 TILCSDGKVSGLPKG
-326 FKTGGLCTD
+326 FKVGGLCTD
-335 RDNPCNKT
+335 KYNPRNKT

-352 EGVDFYSTNAMTF
+352 EGVDFYSTNAMTY

-401 IIYYK
+401 VIYYK
-406 TKPDCM
+406 TKPYCM
-412 TKAEFEAQQKAME
+412 TTTEFKAQQMAME
-425 LETERFIN
+425 YKSSQIITLYDMATPEMKAILLEAF
-433 DFNSAPDSMKERL
+433 
-446 VKLVRDRAED
+446 RDRAED
-456 KMFVDDYVDV
+456 KKFVDDYVDV
-466 LQMNGRQTLG
+466 LQVNGRQTLG
-476 INTLVQVAKWNQ
+476 INTLVQMAMWNQ
-488 WRQRTHYYS
+488 WHQRSHYYNN
-497 HSCKLTTS
+497 SCQLTTS
-505 IQSAIT
+505 IQSAIS
-511 MNVKPHEVKDFETW
+511 MNVKQNEVKNFEQQ
-525 YYSAKGNDRLKG
+525 YYSASDKDRLKV
-537 YSDFRYT
+537 YSDFRNTCSSHYAI
-544 YPCFDSF
+544 

-556 FIDIRYHSWFNMLS
+556 FIDIHYHDWYDKLG
-570 YNELSRLNFDEQK
+570 YDELARLNFDEQK
-583 IEQEYDY
+583 VEQEYDY
-590 YCNHEPIIQKCMEA
+590 HCNHGPIIQKCRET

-613 PEVKSILQ
+613 PEVKNILQ
-621 QIYGGL
+621 QIYDGL
-627 GLVGKKAKAT
+627 GLVGKKAKAN
-637 ELEGYMNVKERM
+637 ELEVYMNVKERM
-649 ITDDEGNRKEGYL
+649 ITDDEGNRKEGYE

>member
-1 MNNKSKTTMRSVNI
+1 
-15 VNIGGTYNN
+15 
-24 NNLKDRKMEKYYDM
+24 MEKYYDM
-38 PKGCRYMSED
+38 PEGCRYMSED
-48 TDLLPYLRQF
+48 QTLLPYLQQF

-104 FFHSHYTS
+104 LFHSPYTN
-112 NGKVAEDIKRLMSE
+112 NGKRADDIKRLMSE
-126 LNSYISYCGSTP
+126 LNNYISFCGSTP
-138 FTDRKSAKIL
+138 FTNKKYAKVL

-154 EKVID
+154 DKVID
-159 VLEKCGVIDRFL
+159 VLKKNAAINKFL

-197 LDNEAKD
+197 LDNEAKN
-204 ICYLSATPIPDMYL
+204 ICYLSATPIQDMYL
-218 DFVPQFNGLPY
+218 DFVPQFKGLPY
-229 IKLEWDPDVLEEPNV
+229 IKLEWDKSVLEEPNV

-259 SRLIKDFRAN
+259 SNIIRDFKTN
-269 GYFARKV
+269 GYFERKI

-311 TVLCSEGKVSGLPKG
+311 TILCSDGKVSGLPKG
-326 FKTGGLCTD
+326 FKVGGLCTD
-335 RDNPCNKT
+335 KYNPLNKT

-352 EGVDFYSTNAMTF
+352 EGVDFYSTNAMTY

-401 IIYYK
+401 VIYYK
-406 TKPDCM
+406 TKPNCLSEQ
-412 TKAEFEAQQKAME
+412 EFRLQQKAME
-425 LETERFIN
+425 LETEQFIN
-433 DFNSAPDSMKERL
+433 GFNNAPDSMKERL
-446 VKLVRDRAED
+446 IKLVRDRAED
-456 KMFVDDYVDV
+456 KKFVDDYVDV
-466 LQMNGRQTLG
+466 LQENGRQTLG
-476 INTLVQVAKWNQ
+476 INTLVQMAMWNKWH
-488 WRQRTHYYS
+488 QRSHYYNN
-497 HSCKLTTS
+497 SCQLMAS
-505 IQSAIT
+505 IQSAIAK
-511 MNVKPHEVKDFETW
+511 NVNRNEVKNFEAW
-525 YYSAKGNDRLKG
+525 YYSAKDNDRLKG
-537 YSDFRYT
+537 YSDFRNTYT
-544 YPCFDSF
+544 EYDPF

-556 FIDIRYHSWFNMLS
+556 FIDIRYHDWYGKLG
-570 YNELSRLNFDEQK
+570 YDKLARLNFDEQK
-583 IEQEYDY
+583 VEQEYNSF
-590 YCNHEPIIQKCMEA
+590 CNHEPIAQECRNVFE
-604 FTVGNFYTK
+604 TGRFYTK
-613 PEVKSILQ
+613 AEVKRMLQ
-621 QIYGGL
+621 NIYDSL
-627 GLVGKKAKAT
+627 GLIGRKAKST
-637 ELEGYMNVKERM
+637 ELGSYLNAKERM
-649 ITDDEGNRKEGYL
+649 ITDDEGNRKEGYE

>member
-1 MNNKSKTTMRSVNI
+1 MSVNMI
-15 VNIGGTYNN
+15 PRY
-24 NNLKDRKMEKYYDM
+24 M

-48 TDLLPYLRQF
+48 QTLLPYLQQF
-58 NKFILNKTVTGCGGT
+58 KKFILNKTVTGCGGT

-104 FFHSHYTS
+104 LFHSPYTN
-112 NGKVAEDIKRLMSE
+112 NGKRENDIKRLMSG
-126 LNSYISYCGSTP
+126 LNSYINNP
-138 FTDRKSAKIL
+138 FSEYNKAKIL

-154 EKVID
+154 EKVIN
-159 VLEKCGVIDRFL
+159 VLKDNRAIDRFL

-197 LDNEAKD
+197 LDSEAKN
-204 ICYLSATPIPDMYL
+204 ICYLSATPIQDRYL
-218 DFVPQFNGLPY
+218 DFVPQFKGLPY

-244 REIQMKK
+244 MEIQMKK

-259 SRLIKDFRAN
+259 SRIIRDFKTN

-311 TVLCSEGKVSGLPKG
+311 TILCSDGKVSGLPKG
-326 FKTGGLCTD
+326 FKAGGLCTNKN
-335 RDNPCNKT
+335 NPINKT

-383 PQILGRQRLDIN
+383 PQIFGRQRLDIN

-401 IIYYK
+401 VIYYK
-406 TKPDCM
+406 TKPNCM
-412 TKAEFEAQQKAME
+412 TKAVFKAQQKAME
-425 LETERFIN
+425 YKSNQIITQYDMATPE
-433 DFNSAPDSMKERL
+433 MKAIL
-446 VKLVRDRAED
+446 LDAFRDRAD
-456 KMFVDDYVDV
+456 NRKFIDDYVDV
-466 LQMNGRQTLG
+466 LQENGKQTLG
-476 INTLVQVAKWNQ
+476 INTLVQVAMWNKWQ
-488 WRQRTHYYS
+488 QRSFYYS
-497 HSCKLTTS
+497 HSCQLTTS
-505 IQSAIT
+505 IQSAIA
-511 MNVKPHEVKDFETW
+511 MNVKPQEVKDFETW
-525 YYSAKGNDRLKG
+525 YYSAKDNDKLNG
-537 YSDFRYT
+537 YSDFRNT
-544 YPCFDSF
+544 YPRYDPF

-556 FIDIRYHSWFNMLS
+556 FIDIRFHDWYGKLG
-570 YNELSRLNFDEQK
+570 YEKLARLNFDEQK
-583 IEQEYDY
+583 VEQEYNSF
-590 YCNHEPIIQKCMEA
+590 CNQVPIAQECRNVFE
-604 FTVGNFYTK
+604 TGRFYTK
-613 PEVKSILQ
+613 AEVKRMLQ
-621 QIYGGL
+621 NIYDSL
-627 GLVGKKAKAT
+627 GLIGRKAKST
-637 ELEGYMNVKERM
+637 EIGSYLNAKERM
-649 ITDDEGNRKEGYL
+649 ITDDEGNRKECYE

>member
-1 MNNKSKTTMRSVNI
+1 
-15 VNIGGTYNN
+15 
-24 NNLKDRKMEKYYDM
+24 
-38 PKGCRYMSED
+38 MSED
-48 TDLLPYLRQF
+48 PDLLTYLGHF

-104 FFHSHYTS
+104 LFHSPYTN
-112 NGKVAEDIKRLMSE
+112 NGKRADDIKRLMSE
-126 LNSYISYCGSTP
+126 LNNYISFCGSTP
-138 FTDRKSAKIL
+138 FTNKKYAKVL

-154 EKVID
+154 DKVID
-159 VLEKCGVIDRFL
+159 VLKKNAAINKFL

-197 LDNEAKD
+197 LDCEAKN

-218 DFVPQFNGLPY
+218 DFVPQFKGLPY

-244 REIQMKK
+244 MEIQMKK

-259 SRLIKDFRAN
+259 SSIIRDFKTN
-269 GYFARKV
+269 GYFERKI

-311 TVLCSEGKVSGLPKG
+311 TILCSEGKVSGLPKG

-335 RDNPCNKT
+335 KYNPRNKT

-352 EGVDFYSTNAMTF
+352 EGVDFYSTNAMTY

-401 IIYYK
+401 VIYYK
-406 TKPDCM
+406 TKPNCLSEQ
-412 TKAEFEAQQKAME
+412 EFRLQQTAME
-425 LETERFIN
+425 LETEQFIN
-433 DFNSAPDSMKERL
+433 GFNNAPDSMKERL
-446 VKLVRDRAED
+446 IKLVRDRADD
-456 KMFVDDYVDV
+456 KKFIDDYVDV
-466 LQMNGRQTLG
+466 LQVNGRQTLG
-476 INTLVQVAKWNQ
+476 INTLVQMAMWNKWQ
-488 WRQRTHYYS
+488 QRTHYYS
-497 HSCKLTTS
+497 HSCQLTTS
-505 IQSAIT
+505 IQSAIS
-511 MNVKPHEVKDFETW
+511 MNVKPQKVKDFEQQ
-525 YYSAKGNDRLKG
+525 YYSASDKDRLKI
-537 YSDFRYT
+537 YSDFRNT
-544 YPCFDSF
+544 YSCHYAI

-556 FIDIRYHSWFNMLS
+556 FIDIHYHDWYDNLG
-570 YNELSRLNFDEQK
+570 YDELARLNFDERK

-590 YCNHEPIIQKCMEA
+590 HCNHGPIILKCREA
-604 FTVGNFYTK
+604 FTIGNFYTK
-613 PEVKSILQ
+613 PEVKNILQ
-621 QIYGGL
+621 QIYDGL

-637 ELEGYMNVKERM
+637 ELEGYMNVQERM
-649 ITDDEGNRKEGYL
+649 VKDSTGNRKEVYL

>member
-1 MNNKSKTTMRSVNI
+1 
-15 VNIGGTYNN
+15 
-24 NNLKDRKMEKYYDM
+24 
-38 PKGCRYMSED
+38 MSED
-48 TDLLPYLRQF
+48 PNLLTYLQQF

-104 FFHSHYTS
+104 LFHSPYTN
-112 NGKVAEDIKRLMSE
+112 NGKRAADIKRLMSE
-126 LNSYISYCGSTP
+126 LNSYIKTHGNTP
-138 FTDRKSAKIL
+138 FIVCNPAKIL

-154 EKVID
+154 DKVID
-159 VLEKCGVIDRFL
+159 VLKNNEAINDFL

-186 KGTTDMNFLIR
+186 KGTTDMNFLIS
-197 LDNEAKD
+197 LDCEAKN
-204 ICYLSATPIPDMYL
+204 ICYLSATPIQDKYL

-229 IKLEWDPDVLEEPNV
+229 IKLEWDEAVLEEPNV
-244 REIQMKK
+244 MEIQMKK

-299 IIVKNNLKPDEV
+299 IITKNNLKPDEV

-326 FKTGGLCTD
+326 FKAGGLCTNKN
-335 RDNPCNKT
+335 NPINKT

-352 EGVDFYSTNAMTF
+352 EGVDFYSTNAMTYI
-365 VFINAGKEWQT
+365 FINAGKEWQT

-401 IIYYK
+401 VIYYK
-406 TKPDCM
+406 TKPNCLSEQ
-412 TKAEFEAQQKAME
+412 EFRLQQTAME
-425 LETERFIN
+425 LETEQFIN
-433 DFNSAPDSMKERL
+433 GFNNAPDSMKERL
-446 VKLVRDRAED
+446 IKLVRDRSDD
-456 KMFVDDYVDV
+456 KKFIDDYVDV
-466 LQMNGRQTLG
+466 LQVNGRQTLG
-476 INTLVQVAKWNQ
+476 INTLVQMAMWNQ
-488 WRQRTHYYS
+488 WHQRSHYYNN
-497 HSCKLTTS
+497 SCQLTTS

-511 MNVKPHEVKDFETW
+511 KNVKQNEVKNFEQQ
-525 YYSAKGNDRLKG
+525 YYSASDKDRLKV
-537 YSDFRYT
+537 YSDFRNTCSSHYAI
-544 YPCFDSF
+544 

-556 FIDIRYHSWFNMLS
+556 FIDIHYHDWYDKLG
-570 YNELSRLNFDEQK
+570 YDELARLNFDEQK
-583 IEQEYDY
+583 VEQEYNSF
-590 YCNHEPIIQKCMEA
+590 CNHEPIIRKCREA
-604 FTVGNFYTK
+604 FTVGSFYTK
-613 PEVKSILQ
+613 PEVKKTLQ
-621 QIYGGL
+621 QIYDSL
-627 GLVGKKAKAT
+627 GLIGKKAKTT
-637 ELEGYMNVKERM
+637 ELSQYMSVRECM
-649 ITDDEGNRKEGYL
+649 ITCADGKRRECYE

>member
-1 MNNKSKTTMRSVNI
+1 
-15 VNIGGTYNN
+15 
-24 NNLKDRKMEKYYDM
+24 
-38 PKGCRYMSED
+38 MSED
-48 TDLLPYLRQF
+48 PDLLTYLGHF

-104 FFHSHYTS
+104 LFHSPYTN
-112 NGKVAEDIKRLMSE
+112 NGKRAADIKRLMSD
-126 LNSYISYCGSTP
+126 LNNYINNP
-138 FTDRKSAKIL
+138 FSVYNKAKIL

-154 EKVID
+154 DKVID
-159 VLEKCGVIDRFL
+159 VLKGYGVIDSFL

-197 LDNEAKD
+197 LDNEAKN
-204 ICYLSATPIPDMYL
+204 ICYLSATPIQDMFL
-218 DFVPQFNGLPY
+218 DFVPQFKGLPY
-229 IKLEWDPDVLEEPNV
+229 IKLEWDEAVLEEPNV
-244 REIQMKK
+244 MEIQMKK

-259 SRLIKDFRAN
+259 SNIIRDFRAN

-276 VNGQVVYS
+276 IDGQVVYS

-299 IIVKNNLKPDEV
+299 IITKNNLKPDEV

-335 RDNPCNKT
+335 RDNPRNKT

-352 EGVDFYSTNAMTF
+352 EGVDFYSTNAMTY

-401 IIYYK
+401 VIYYK
-406 TKPDCM
+406 TKPYCM
-412 TKAEFEAQQKAME
+412 TITEFKAQQTAME
-425 LETERFIN
+425 YKSSQIITLYDMATPEMKAILLEAF
-433 DFNSAPDSMKERL
+433 
-446 VKLVRDRAED
+446 RDRAED
-456 KMFVDDYVDV
+456 KKFVDDYVDV
-466 LQMNGRQTLG
+466 LQVNGRQTLG
-476 INTLVQVAKWNQ
+476 INTLVQMAMWNKWQ
-488 WRQRTHYYS
+488 QRTHYYS
-497 HSCKLTTS
+497 HSCQLTTS
-505 IQSAIT
+505 IQSAIS
-511 MNVKPHEVKDFETW
+511 MNVNRNEVKNFEAW
-525 YYSAKGNDRLKG
+525 YYSAKDNDRLKG
-537 YSDFRYT
+537 YSDFRNTYT
-544 YPCFDSF
+544 EYDPF

-556 FIDIRYHSWFNMLS
+556 FIDIRYHDWYGKLG
-570 YNELSRLNFDEQK
+570 YDKLARLNFDEQK
-583 IEQEYDY
+583 VEQEYNSF
-590 YCNHEPIIQKCMEA
+590 CNHEPIAQECRNVFE
-604 FTVGNFYTK
+604 TGRFYTK
-613 PEVKSILQ
+613 AEVKRMLQ
-621 QIYGGL
+621 NIYDSL
-627 GLVGKKAKAT
+627 GLIGRKAKST
-637 ELEGYMNVKERM
+637 ELGSYLNAKERM
-649 ITDDEGNRKEGYL
+649 ITDDEGNRKEGYE

>member
-1 MNNKSKTTMRSVNI
+1 MSENMIPRQ
-15 VNIGGTYNN
+15 
-24 NNLKDRKMEKYYDM
+24 M
-38 PKGCRYMSED
+38 PQGCRYMSED
-48 TDLLPYLRQF
+48 QTLLPYLQQF

-89 LQALKDKHEQHPDTF
+89 LQALKDKHKQHPDTF
-104 FFHSHYTS
+104 LFHSPYTN
-112 NGKVAEDIKRLMSE
+112 NGKRAADIKRLMSD
-126 LNSYISYCGSTP
+126 LNNYINKHRDNPFDIYTP
-138 FTDRKSAKIL
+138 AKVL

-154 EKVID
+154 DKVID
-159 VLEKCGVIDRFL
+159 VLKKNVAINKFL

-197 LDNEAKD
+197 LDCEAKN
-204 ICYLSATPIPDMYL
+204 ICYLSATPIPDIYL
-218 DFVPQFNGLPY
+218 DSVPQFKGLPY

-244 REIQMKK
+244 MEIQMKK

-259 SRLIKDFRAN
+259 SSIIRDFKTN
-269 GYFARKV
+269 GYFERKI

-311 TVLCSEGKVSGLPKG
+311 TILCSDGKVSGLPKG
-326 FKTGGLCTD
+326 FKAGGLCTD
-335 RDNPCNKT
+335 KYDPRNKT

-376 LDIMLDI
+376 LDIILDI

-401 IIYYK
+401 VIYYK
-406 TKPDCM
+406 TKPYCM
-412 TKAEFEAQQKAME
+412 TTAEFKAQQKAME
-425 LETERFIN
+425 YKSSQIITQYEMA
-433 DFNSAPDSMKERL
+433 APEMKAIL
-446 VKLVRDRAED
+446 LDAFRDRAED
-456 KMFVDDYVDV
+456 KKFVDDYVDV
-466 LQMNGRQTLG
+466 LQVNGRQTLG
-476 INTLVQVAKWNQ
+476 INTLVQVAAWNKWQ
-488 WRQRTHYYS
+488 QRTHYYS
-497 HSCKLTTS
+497 HSCQLTTS
-505 IQSAIT
+505 IQSAIA
-511 MNVKPHEVKDFETW
+511 MNVKPQKVKNFEQQ
-525 YYSAKGNDRLKG
+525 YYSASDKDRLKI
-537 YSDFRYT
+537 YSDFRNT
-544 YPCFDSF
+544 YLCFDPF

-556 FIDIRYHSWFNMLS
+556 FIDIRHHSWFNVLG
-570 YNELSRLNFDEQK
+570 YPELMRLNFDVQK
-583 IEQEYDY
+583 VEQEYDY
-590 YCNHEPIIQKCMEA
+590 HCNHEPIIQKCREA

-613 PEVKSILQ
+613 PEVKNILQ
-621 QIYGGL
+621 QIYDGF
-627 GLVGKKAKAT
+627 GLVGKKAKAN
-637 ELEGYMNVKERM
+637 ELEVYMNVKERM
-649 ITDDEGNRKEGYL
+649 ITDDEGNRKESYL

>member
-1 MNNKSKTTMRSVNI
+1 MSVNM
-15 VNIGGTYNN
+15 TPRY
-24 NNLKDRKMEKYYDM
+24 M

-48 TDLLPYLRQF
+48 QTLLPYLQQF

-104 FFHSHYTS
+104 LFHSPYTN
-112 NGKVAEDIKRLMSE
+112 NGKRADDIKRLMSE
-126 LNSYISYCGSTP
+126 LNNYISFCGSTP
-138 FTDRKSAKIL
+138 FTNKKYAKVL

-154 EKVID
+154 DKVID
-159 VLEKCGVIDRFL
+159 VLKKNAAINKFL

-197 LDNEAKD
+197 LDSEAKN
-204 ICYLSATPIPDMYL
+204 ICYLSATPIQDMYL

-229 IKLEWDPDVLEEPNV
+229 IKLEWDEAVLEEPNV
-244 REIQMKK
+244 MEIQMKK

-276 VNGQVVYS
+276 IDGQVVYS

-299 IIVKNNLKPDEV
+299 IITKNNLKPDEV
-311 TVLCSEGKVSGLPKG
+311 TILCSEGKVSGLPKG
-326 FKTGGLCTD
+326 FKAGGLCTD
-335 RDNPCNKT
+335 KYNPRNKT

-352 EGVDFYSTNAMTF
+352 EGVDFYSTNAMTY

-401 IIYYK
+401 VIYYK
-406 TKPDCM
+406 TKPNCLSEQ
-412 TKAEFEAQQKAME
+412 EFRLQQTTME
-425 LETERFIN
+425 LETEQFIN
-433 DFNSAPDSMKERL
+433 GFNNAPDSMKERL
-446 VKLVRDRAED
+446 IKLVRDRADD
-456 KMFVDDYVDV
+456 KKFVDDYVDV
-466 LQMNGRQTLG
+466 LQVNGRQTLG
-476 INTLVQVAKWNQ
+476 INTLVQMAMWNKWH
-488 WRQRTHYYS
+488 QRSHYYNN
-497 HSCKLTTS
+497 SCQLMAN
-505 IQSAIT
+505 IQSAIAK
-511 MNVKPHEVKDFETW
+511 NVKPNEVKNFEQQ
-525 YYSAKGNDRLKG
+525 YYSASDKDRLKI
-537 YSDFRYT
+537 YSDFRNTCSSHYAI
-544 YPCFDSF
+544 

-556 FIDIRYHSWFNMLS
+556 FIDIHYHDWYDKLG
-570 YNELSRLNFDEQK
+570 YDELARLNFDEQK

-590 YCNHEPIIQKCMEA
+590 HCNHGPIIQKCRET

-613 PEVKSILQ
+613 PEVKNILQ
-621 QIYGGL
+621 QIYDGL
-627 GLVGKKAKAT
+627 GLVGKKAKAN
-637 ELEGYMNVKERM
+637 ELEVYMNVKERM

>member
-1 MNNKSKTTMRSVNI
+1 MNNKSNYTMRSVNL

-24 NNLKDRKMEKYYDM
+24 NNLKDRKMEKYDM
-38 PKGCRYMSED
+38 PKGCRYMGED
-48 TDLLPYLRQF
+48 TNLLPYLQQF
-58 NKFILNKTVTGCGGT
+58 SKFILNKTVTGCGGT

-89 LQALKDKHEQHPDTF
+89 LQALKDKNKQHPDTF
-104 FFHSHYTS
+104 LFHSPYTN
-112 NGKVAEDIKRLMSE
+112 NGQTAADIKRLTSG
-126 LNSYISYCGSTP
+126 LSSYLSFCGGTP
-138 FTDRKSAKIL
+138 FTNKKYAKIL

-154 EKVID
+154 EKVLDI
-159 VLEKCGVIDRFL
+159 LKTYGVIDNFL

-197 LDNEAKD
+197 LDSEAKN
-204 ICYLSATPIPDMYL
+204 ICYLSATPIPDIYL
-218 DFVPQFNGLPY
+218 DFVPQFKGLPY
-229 IKLEWDPDVLEEPNV
+229 IKLEWDPAVLEEPNV
-244 REIQMKK
+244 KEIQMKK

-259 SRLIKDFRAN
+259 GRLIKDFRAN

-326 FKTGGLCTD
+326 FKAGGLCTD
-335 RDNPCNKT
+335 KYNPRNKT

-401 IIYYK
+401 VIYYK
-406 TKPDCM
+406 TKPNCM
-412 TKAEFEAQQKAME
+412 TTAEFKAQQKAME
-425 LETERFIN
+425 LETKRFIN
-433 DFNSAPDSMKERL
+433 EFNNAPDSMKERL
-446 VKLVRDRAED
+446 IKLVRERAED
-456 KMFVDDYVDV
+456 KKFVDDYVDV
-466 LQMNGRQTLG
+466 LQVNGRQTLG

-505 IQSAIT
+505 IQSAIS
-511 MNVKPHEVKDFETW
+511 MNVKPQKVKDFEQQ
-525 YYSAKGNDRLKG
+525 YYSASDKDRLKI
-537 YSDFRYT
+537 YSDFRNTCSSHYAI
-544 YPCFDSF
+544 

-556 FIDIRYHSWFNMLS
+556 FIDIHYHDWYDKLG
-570 YNELSRLNFDEQK
+570 YDELARLNFDEQK

-590 YCNHEPIIQKCMEA
+590 HCNHGPIIQKCRET

-613 PEVKSILQ
+613 PEVKNILQ
-621 QIYGGL
+621 QIYDGL
-627 GLVGKKAKAT
+627 GLVGKKAKAN
-637 ELEGYMNVKERM
+637 ELEVYMNVKERM

>member
-1 MNNKSKTTMRSVNI
+1 MSVNM
-15 VNIGGTYNN
+15 TPRY
-24 NNLKDRKMEKYYDM
+24 M

-48 TDLLPYLRQF
+48 QTLLPYLQQF

-104 FFHSHYTS
+104 LFHSPYTN
-112 NGKVAEDIKRLMSE
+112 NGKRADDIKRLMSE
-126 LNSYISYCGSTP
+126 LDNYISFCGSTP
-138 FTDRKSAKIL
+138 FTNKKYAKVL

-154 EKVID
+154 DKVID
-159 VLEKCGVIDRFL
+159 VLKKNAAINKFL

-197 LDNEAKD
+197 LDNEAKN
-204 ICYLSATPIPDMYL
+204 ICYLSATPIQDMFL
-218 DFVPQFNGLPY
+218 DFVPQFKGLPY
-229 IKLEWDPDVLEEPNV
+229 IKLEWNKSVLEEPNV

-259 SRLIKDFRAN
+259 SNIIRDFRAN

-276 VNGQVVYS
+276 VDGQVVYS

-311 TVLCSEGKVSGLPKG
+311 TILCSDGKVSGLPKG

-335 RDNPCNKT
+335 RDNPRNKT

-376 LDIMLDI
+376 LDIILDI

-401 IIYYK
+401 VIYYK
-406 TKPDCM
+406 TKPNCLSEQ
-412 TKAEFEAQQKAME
+412 EFRLQQTAME
-425 LETERFIN
+425 LETEQFIN
-433 DFNSAPDSMKERL
+433 GFNNAPDSMKERL
-446 VKLVRDRAED
+446 IKLVRDRADD
-456 KMFVDDYVDV
+456 KKFIDDYVYV
-466 LQMNGRQTLG
+466 LQVNGRQTLG
-476 INTLVQVAKWNQ
+476 INTLVQMAMWNKWH
-488 WRQRTHYYS
+488 QRSHYYNN
-497 HSCKLTTS
+497 SCQLMAN
-505 IQSAIT
+505 IQSAIAK
-511 MNVKPHEVKDFETW
+511 NVKPQEVKNFEQQ
-525 YYSAKGNDRLKG
+525 YYSASDKDRLKI
-537 YSDFRYT
+537 YSDFRNSHSRYD
-544 YPCFDSF
+544 PF

-556 FIDIRYHSWFNMLS
+556 FIDIRHHSWFDVLG
-570 YNELSRLNFDEQK
+570 YPELMRLNFDEQR
-583 IEQEYDY
+583 IGQAYDY
-590 YCNHEPIIQKCMEA
+590 CCNHEPIIRKCREA

-613 PEVKSILQ
+613 PEVKKTLQ
-621 QIYGGL
+621 QIYDGL
-627 GLVGKKAKAT
+627 GLVGKKAKAA
-637 ELEGYMNVKERM
+637 ELEGYINVQERM
-649 ITDDEGNRKEGYL
+649 IKDSTGNRKEVYL

>member
-1 MNNKSKTTMRSVNI
+1 
-15 VNIGGTYNN
+15 
-24 NNLKDRKMEKYYDM
+24 
-38 PKGCRYMSED
+38 MSED
-48 TDLLPYLRQF
+48 QTLLPYLRQF

-104 FFHSHYTS
+104 LFHSPYTN
-112 NGKVAEDIKRLMSE
+112 NGKRADDIKRLMSE
-126 LNSYISYCGSTP
+126 LNNYISFCGSTP
-138 FTDRKSAKIL
+138 FTNKKYAKVL

-154 EKVID
+154 DKVID
-159 VLEKCGVIDRFL
+159 VLKKNAAINKLL

-197 LDNEAKD
+197 LDNEAKN
-204 ICYLSATPIPDMYL
+204 ICYLSATPIQDMFL
-218 DFVPQFNGLPY
+218 DFVPQFKGLPY
-229 IKLEWDPDVLEEPNV
+229 IKLEWDKSVLEEPNV

-259 SRLIKDFRAN
+259 SNIIRDFRAN

-276 VNGQVVYS
+276 VDGQVVYS

-311 TVLCSEGKVSGLPKG
+311 TILCSDGKVSGLPKG

-335 RDNPCNKT
+335 RDNPRNKT

-352 EGVDFYSTNAMTF
+352 EGVDFYSTNAMTY

-401 IIYYK
+401 VIYYK
-406 TKPDCM
+406 TKPYCM
-412 TKAEFEAQQKAME
+412 TTTEFKAQQTAME
-425 LETERFIN
+425 YKSSQIITQYDMATPEMKAILLEAF
-433 DFNSAPDSMKERL
+433 
-446 VKLVRDRAED
+446 RDRAED
-456 KMFVDDYVDV
+456 KKFVDDYVDV
-466 LQMNGRQTLG
+466 LQVNGRQTLG
-476 INTLVQVAKWNQ
+476 INTLVQMAMWNKWH
-488 WRQRTHYYS
+488 QRSHYYS
-497 HSCKLTTS
+497 HSCQLTTS
-505 IQSAIT
+505 IQSAIA
-511 MNVKPHEVKDFETW
+511 MNVKPQKVKDFEQQ
-525 YYSAKGNDRLKG
+525 YYSASDKDRLKI
-537 YSDFRYT
+537 YSDFRNT
-544 YPCFDSF
+544 YSSHYAI

-556 FIDIRYHSWFNMLS
+556 FINIRYHDWYDKLG
-570 YNELSRLNFDEQK
+570 YDELARLNFDVQK
-583 IEQEYDY
+583 VEQEYGY
-590 YCNHEPIIQKCMEA
+590 YCNHEPIIQKCRET

-613 PEVKSILQ
+613 PEVKNILQ
-621 QIYGGL
+621 QIYDGL
-627 GLVGKKAKAT
+627 GLVGKKAKAN
-637 ELEGYMNVKERM
+637 ELEVYMNVKERM
-649 ITDDEGNRKEGYL
+649 ITDDEGNRKEGYE

>member
-1 MNNKSKTTMRSVNI
+1 MNNKSNYTMRSVNL

-24 NNLKDRKMEKYYDM
+24 NNLKDRKMEKYDM

-48 TDLLPYLRQF
+48 PDLLTYLGHF

-104 FFHSHYTS
+104 LFHSPYTN
-112 NGKVAEDIKRLMSE
+112 NGKRAADIKRLMSD
-126 LNSYISYCGSTP
+126 LNNYINNP
-138 FTDRKSAKIL
+138 FSVYNKAKIL

-154 EKVID
+154 DKVID
-159 VLEKCGVIDRFL
+159 VLKGYGVIDSFL

-197 LDNEAKD
+197 LDNEAKN
-204 ICYLSATPIPDMYL
+204 ICYLSATPIQDMFL
-218 DFVPQFNGLPY
+218 DFVPQFKGLPY
-229 IKLEWDPDVLEEPNV
+229 IKLEWDKSVLEEPNV

-259 SRLIKDFRAN
+259 SNIIRDFRAN

-276 VNGQVVYS
+276 VDGQVVYS

-311 TVLCSEGKVSGLPKG
+311 TILCSDGKVSGLPKG
-326 FKTGGLCTD
+326 FKVGGLCTD
-335 RDNPCNKT
+335 RDNPRNKT

-352 EGVDFYSTNAMTF
+352 EGVDFYSTNAMTY

-401 IIYYK
+401 VIYYK
-406 TKPDCM
+406 TKPYCM
-412 TKAEFEAQQKAME
+412 TITEFKAQQTATEYKSSQIITLYDMATPEMKAIL
-425 LETERFIN
+425 LEAF
-433 DFNSAPDSMKERL
+433 
-446 VKLVRDRAED
+446 RDRAED
-456 KMFVDDYVDV
+456 KKFVDDYVDV
-466 LQMNGRQTLG
+466 LQVNGRQTLG
-476 INTLVQVAKWNQ
+476 INTLVQMAMWNKWQ
-488 WRQRTHYYS
+488 QRTHYYS
-497 HSCKLTTS
+497 HSCQLTTS
-505 IQSAIT
+505 IQSAIS
-511 MNVKPHEVKDFETW
+511 MNVKPQKVKDFEQQ
-525 YYSAKGNDRLKG
+525 YYSASDKDRLKI
-537 YSDFRYT
+537 YSDFRNSHSRYD
-544 YPCFDSF
+544 PF

-556 FIDIRYHSWFNMLS
+556 FIDIRFHDWYGKLG
-570 YNELSRLNFDEQK
+570 YNELKRLNFDEQK
-583 IEQEYDY
+583 VEQEYNSF
-590 YCNHEPIIQKCMEA
+590 CNHEPIIRKCREA
-604 FTVGNFYTK
+604 FTVGSFYTK
-613 PEVKSILQ
+613 PEVKKTLQ
-621 QIYGGL
+621 QIYDSL
-627 GLVGKKAKAT
+627 GLIGKKAKTT
-637 ELEGYMNVKERM
+637 ELSQYMSVRECM
-649 ITDDEGNRKEGYL
+649 ITCADGKRRECYE

>member
-1 MNNKSKTTMRSVNI
+1 
-15 VNIGGTYNN
+15 
-24 NNLKDRKMEKYYDM
+24 MEKYYDM
-38 PKGCRYMSED
+38 PEGCRYMSED
-48 TDLLPYLRQF
+48 QTLLPYLQQF

-104 FFHSHYTS
+104 LFHSPYTN
-112 NGKVAEDIKRLMSE
+112 NGKRADDIKRLMSE
-126 LNSYISYCGSTP
+126 LNNYISFCGSTP
-138 FTDRKSAKIL
+138 FTNKKYAKVL

-154 EKVID
+154 DKVID
-159 VLEKCGVIDRFL
+159 VLKKNAAINKFL

-197 LDNEAKD
+197 LDNEAKN
-204 ICYLSATPIPDMYL
+204 ICYLSATPIQDMYL
-218 DFVPQFNGLPY
+218 DFVPQFKGLPY
-229 IKLEWDPDVLEEPNV
+229 IKLEWDKSVLEEPNV

-259 SRLIKDFRAN
+259 SNIIRDFKTN
-269 GYFARKV
+269 GYFERKI

-311 TVLCSEGKVSGLPKG
+311 TILCSDGKVSGLPKG
-326 FKTGGLCTD
+326 FKAGGLCTD
-335 RDNPCNKT
+335 KYNPRNKT

-352 EGVDFYSTNAMTF
+352 EGVDFYSTNAMTY

-401 IIYYK
+401 VIYYK
-406 TKPDCM
+406 TKPNCLSEQ
-412 TKAEFEAQQKAME
+412 EFRLQQKAME
-425 LETERFIN
+425 LETEQFIN
-433 DFNSAPDSMKERL
+433 GFNNAPDSMKERL
-446 VKLVRDRAED
+446 IKLVRDRAED
-456 KMFVDDYVDV
+456 KKFVDDYVDV
-466 LQMNGRQTLG
+466 LQENGRQTLG
-476 INTLVQVAKWNQ
+476 INTLVQMAMWNKWH
-488 WRQRTHYYS
+488 QRSHYYNN
-497 HSCKLTTS
+497 SCQLMAS
-505 IQSAIT
+505 IQSAIAK
-511 MNVKPHEVKDFETW
+511 NVNRNEVKNFEAW
-525 YYSAKGNDRLKG
+525 YYSAKDNDRLKG
-537 YSDFRYT
+537 YSDFRNTYT
-544 YPCFDSF
+544 EYDPF

-556 FIDIRYHSWFNMLS
+556 FIDIRYHDWYGKLG
-570 YNELSRLNFDEQK
+570 YDKLARLNFDEQEV
-583 IEQEYDY
+583 EQEYDY
-590 YCNHEPIIQKCMEA
+590 HCNHGPIIQKCRET

-613 PEVKSILQ
+613 PEVKNILQ
-621 QIYGGL
+621 QIYDGL
-627 GLVGKKAKAT
+627 GLVGKKAKAN
-637 ELEGYMNVKERM
+637 ELEVYMNVKERM
-649 ITDDEGNRKEGYL
+649 ITDDEGNRKEGYE

>member
-1 MNNKSKTTMRSVNI
+1 
-15 VNIGGTYNN
+15 
-24 NNLKDRKMEKYYDM
+24 
-38 PKGCRYMSED
+38 MSED
-48 TDLLPYLRQF
+48 PDLLTYLGHF

-104 FFHSHYTS
+104 LFHSPYTN
-112 NGKVAEDIKRLMSE
+112 NGKRADDIKRLMSE
-126 LNSYISYCGSTP
+126 LNNYISFCGSTP
-138 FTDRKSAKIL
+138 FTNKKYAKVL

-154 EKVID
+154 DKVID
-159 VLEKCGVIDRFL
+159 VLKKNAAINKFL

-197 LDNEAKD
+197 LDNEAKN
-204 ICYLSATPIPDMYL
+204 ICYLSATPIQDMYL
-218 DFVPQFNGLPY
+218 DFVPQFKGLPY
-229 IKLEWDPDVLEEPNV
+229 IKLEWDKSVLEEPNV

-259 SRLIKDFRAN
+259 SNIIRDFKKN
-269 GYFARKV
+269 GYFERKI

-311 TVLCSEGKVSGLPKG
+311 TILCSDGKVSGLPKG
-326 FKTGGLCTD
+326 FKAGGLCTD
-335 RDNPCNKT
+335 KYNPRNKT

-352 EGVDFYSTNAMTF
+352 EGVDFYSTNAMTY

-401 IIYYK
+401 VIYYK
-406 TKPDCM
+406 TKPYCM
-412 TKAEFEAQQKAME
+412 TTTEFKAQQTAME
-425 LETERFIN
+425 YKSSQIITLYDMATPEMKAILLEAF
-433 DFNSAPDSMKERL
+433 
-446 VKLVRDRAED
+446 RDRAED
-456 KMFVDDYVDV
+456 KKFVDDYVDV
-466 LQMNGRQTLG
+466 LQVNGRQTLG
-476 INTLVQVAKWNQ
+476 INTLVQMAMWNKWHK
-488 WRQRTHYYS
+488 RSHYYKN
-497 HSCKLTTS
+497 SCQLTTS

-511 MNVKPHEVKDFETW
+511 KNVKQNEVKNFEQQ
-525 YYSAKGNDRLKG
+525 YYSASDKDRLKV
-537 YSDFRYT
+537 YSDFRNTCSSHYAI
-544 YPCFDSF
+544 

-556 FIDIRYHSWFNMLS
+556 FIDIRYHDWYGKLG
-570 YNELSRLNFDEQK
+570 YYKLARLNFDEQK
-583 IEQEYDY
+583 VEQEYDY
-590 YCNHEPIIQKCMEA
+590 HCNHEPIIQKCREA

-613 PEVKSILQ
+613 PEVKNILQ
-621 QIYGGL
+621 QIYDSL
-627 GLVGKKAKAT
+627 GLVGKKAKAA
-637 ELEGYMNVKERM
+637 ELEGYINVQERM
-649 ITDDEGNRKEGYL
+649 IKDSTGNRKEVYL